1 MQSTLYVIPHA
12 LLGLPVFGFGW
23 GVIGVLLAL
32 AIRWAYGRKIGE
44 NTKSF
49 TQSLP
54 TWGIVLLI
62 VMFLFPRF
70 ELLDFEGNPL
80 GIPIRGYGVM
90 LLLAV
95 TSGLGLA
102 MLRGKS
108 LNVATDTLLALA
120 FWLFCGGILGARTFY
135 VIQKWDEF
143 RRPSLG
149 ETLWKIVQFT
159 EGGLVVFGA
168 LIGALVALV
177 LFARLRRLPIL
188 PLCDL
193 VLPSFLIGQS
203 LGRIG
208 CLLNGCCFGGVCELP
223 LPSIQFPHG
232 SLPYIQQLSTGEL
245 LGLKTKTASEG
256 ASRTIESVVEGS
268 SASKLNIPQGGEIND
283 IKVVQFPR
291 LPHAPTEPIPVGAE
305 VRINGINYFLG
316 PADLPKWSLR
326 THPAQLYAAI
336 DAAILA
342 GLLWF
347 LWPFLQRD
355 GMIIGLGLSLHAI
368 SRFLLEWIRT
378 DEAPIFG
385 TPLTISQWVS
395 VLLFIGGIALVVRGI
410 LIRTNSRSE
419 LGKAGTASK

>member
-12 LLGLPVFGFGW
+12 LLGLPVFGLGW
-23 GVIGVLLAL
+23 AAIGVLVAL
-32 AIRWAYGRKIGE
+32 AIRWAYGRKVGE
-44 NTKSF
+44 STASF
-49 TQSLP
+49 QQSLP
-54 TWGIVLLI
+54 TWGIVVLLM
-62 VMFLFPRF
+62 VFLFPRF
-70 ELLDFEGNPL
+70 ELQDMEGNPL

-95 TSGLGLA
+95 ASGLGLA
-102 MLRGKS
+102 LLRARR
-108 LNVATDTLLALA
+108 LNMATDTILALA
-120 FWLFCGGILGARTFY
+120 FWLFCGGILGARAFY

-168 LIGALVALV
+168 LMGALFALV

-188 PLCDL
+188 PLGDL
-193 VLPSFLIGQS
+193 VLPSFLVGQS

-223 LPSIQFPHG
+223 LPAIQFPHG

-245 LGLKTKTASEG
+245 LGLQIKTSPNG
-256 ASRTIESVVEGS
+256 QSNVIEKVAEGS
-268 SASKLNIPQGGEIND
+268 VAAKLDWPVGATISEL
-283 IKVVQFPR
+283 KVVQFPR
-291 LPHAPTEPIPVGAE
+291 LPHGPTEPIPVGMDTR
-305 VRINGINYFLG
+305 VNGIAYFVG

-326 THPAQLYAAI
+326 THPAQLYAAL

-347 LWPFLQRD
+347 LWPFLKRD
-355 GMIIGLGLSLHAI
+355 GMIIGLGLGLHAV

-378 DEAPIFG
+378 DESTIFG
-385 TPLTISQWVS
+385 TPLTISQLIS
-395 VLLFIGGIALVVRGI
+395 VLLFVGGLSL
-410 LIRTNSRSE
+410 LINAFAFPTNSRAD
-419 LGKAGTASK
+419 LGKPGTA

>member
-95 TSGLGLA
+95 VCGLGLA

-108 LNVATDTLLALA
+108 LNLATDTLLALA
-120 FWLFCGGILGARTFY
+120 FWLFCGGILGARAFY

-143 RRPSLG
+143 HRPSIG

-168 LIGALVALV
+168 LIGALIALV

-193 VLPSFLIGQS
+193 VLPSFLVGQA

-223 LPSIQFPHG
+223 LPAIQFPHG

-245 LGLKTKTASEG
+245 LGLKTRPASEG
-256 ASRTIESVVEGS
+256 KTRTIEGVVEGS
-268 SASKLNIPQGGEIND
+268 SASKLNFPLGGEVND

-291 LPHAPTEPIPVGAE
+291 LPHAPTEPIPVGVE
-305 VRINGINYFLG
+305 IRVNGINYFLG
-316 PADLPKWSLR
+316 PPDLPKWSLR

-336 DAAILA
+336 DAVILA

-347 LWPFLQRD
+347 LWPFLQWD
-355 GMIIGLGLSLHAI
+355 GMIIGLGLGLHAV

-395 VLLFIGGIALVVRGI
+395 VLLFIGGIALVVRGAGV
-410 LIRTNSRSE
+410 RANSRQE
-419 LGKAGTASK
+419 LGKAGTGST